1 MKILHVVQAY
11 HPVVG
16 GAEGLVKHFSEQ
28 LANRRGD
35 EVTVFTAAVTKPT
48 YFWRDE
54 GAPLPAG
61 TETING
67 VSVRRFPVSKRFQFA
82 RMVLARSF
90 YRLKLPYHDWARTIQ
105 VGPLIPRLPQAI
117 AQSGADVVMAATF
130 PFLHMYYAVS
140 GGRRGQIPV
149 VLTGAIHTE
158 DKWGY
163 DRQIMIRAIN
173 RADAYVALTA
183 YEKTFLVEKGIA
195 PEKIHVIGGG
205 VEAARFTGVTG
216 AAARQKYGLG
226 DDPVIVVIS
235 RQSELKRLD
244 TVIQAMPRV
253 WAKFPQARLLMAG
266 ARTAY
271 SAQLDGMIA
280 RLPPEQQARITQIH
294 DFPETEKPSIMA
306 AADIF
311 AHPSGNESFGIVFV
325 EAWAA
330 GKPVIG
336 ADVGAVASLITAG
349 RDGLLFE
356 YGRAASL
363 AEAILALLANPGR
376 RQAMGAAGRQKVQ
389 ANYTWEIVTD
399 RLRDV
404 YQQLFENRKG
414 GANNLSEKSQAC
426 IERSRNKTQRL
437 TGEKSRQICG
447 FFSRYNLSE

>member
-16 GAEGLVKHFSEQ
+16 GAEGLMKHFSEQ
-28 LANRRGD
+28 LANRHQD
-35 EVTVFTAAVTKPT
+35 EVTVFTAAVTKPA

-61 TETING
+61 TEITNG
-67 VSVRRFPVSKRFQFA
+67 VTVRRFPVFKRFQLA
-82 RMVLARSF
+82 RMVMARGF

-105 VGPLIPRLPQAI
+105 VGPIIPQLPQAI
-117 AQSGADVVMAATF
+117 AQSGVDVVMAATF
-130 PFLHMYYAVS
+130 PFLHMYYAIS
-140 GGRRGQIPV
+140 GGQRGRIPV

-163 DRQIMIRAIN
+163 DRQMMIRAIAQ
-173 RADAYVALTA
+173 ADAYIALTA

-195 PEKIHVIGGG
+195 AEKIHVIGGG
-205 VEAARFTGVTG
+205 VAAARFV
-216 AAARQKYGLG
+216 AAEGTAVRQKYGLG
-226 DDPVIVVIS
+226 DDPVIVVMS

-253 WAKFPQARLLMAG
+253 WAVFPQARLLMAG

-280 RLPPEQQARITQIH
+280 RLPPEQRARITQIH
-294 DFPETEKPSIMA
+294 DFPEEEKPSLLA

-311 AHPSGNESFGIVFV
+311 VHPSGNESFGIVFV
-325 EAWAA
+325 EAWAV

-336 ADVGAVASLITAG
+336 ANVGAVASLIAAG

-356 YGRAASL
+356 HGSADSL
-363 AEAILALLANPGR
+363 AEAALTLLADAGKR
-376 RQAMGAAGRQKVQ
+376 AVLGAAGRQKVL
-389 ANYTWEIVTD
+389 ANYTWEIVSD

-404 YQQLFENRKG
+404 YR
-414 GANNLSEKSQAC
+414 QAVG
-426 IERSRNKTQRL
+426 RNCR
-437 TGEKSRQICG
+437 
-447 FFSRYNLSE
+447 

>member
-28 LANRRGD
+28 LANRCQD
-35 EVTVFTAAVTKPT
+35 DVTVFTAAVTKPT

-54 GAPLPAG
+54 GEALPPG
-61 TETING
+61 TEIIKG
-67 VSVRRFPVSKRFQFA
+67 VTVRRFPVSKRFQLA
-82 RMVLARSF
+82 RMVLARGF

-105 VGPLIPRLPQAI
+105 VGPIIPQLPQAI
-117 AQSGADVVMAATF
+117 AQSGADVIMAATF

-140 GGRRGQIPV
+140 GGRRGRIPV
-149 VLTGAIHTE
+149 VLAGAIHTE

-163 DRQIMIRAIN
+163 DRQMMIRAITQ
-173 RADAYVALTA
+173 ADAYVALTA
-183 YEKTFLVEKGIA
+183 YEKSFLVEKGIA
-195 PEKIHVIGGG
+195 PEKMHVLGGG
-205 VEAARFTGVTG
+205 VAAARFVEATGT
-216 AAARQKYGLG
+216 AARQKYGLG
-226 DDPVIVVIS
+226 NDPVIVVMS

-253 WAKFPQARLLMAG
+253 WAKYPQVRLLMAG

-271 SAQLDGMIA
+271 SAQLDRMIA
-280 RLPPEQQARITQIH
+280 QLPPEQRARITQIH
-294 DFPETEKPSIMA
+294 DFPEEDKPRILA

-311 AHPSGNESFGIVFV
+311 VHPSGNESFGIVFV

-336 ADVGAVASLITAG
+336 ANVGAVASLIAAG

-356 YGRAASL
+356 YGNAASL
-363 AEAILALLANPGR
+363 AETVLTLLADAGKRAALGR
-376 RQAMGAAGRQKVQ
+376 AGRQKVM

-404 YQQLFENRKG
+404 YRQVIDQ
-414 GANNLSEKSQAC
+414 
-426 IERSRNKTQRL
+426 SRR
-437 TGEKSRQICG
+437 
-447 FFSRYNLSE
+447 

>member
-28 LANRRGD
+28 LANRHRD
-35 EVTVFTAAVTKPT
+35 EVTVFTAAVTKPA

-54 GAPLPAG
+54 GKPLPAG
-61 TETING
+61 TEMING
-67 VSVRRFPVSKRFQFA
+67 VTVRRFPVSKRFQFA
-82 RMVLARSF
+82 RMVMARGF

-105 VGPLIPRLPQAI
+105 VGPIIPQLPQAI

-140 GGRRGQIPV
+140 GGQQGQIPV
-149 VLTGAIHTE
+149 VLIGAIHTE

-163 DRQIMIRAIN
+163 DRQMMIRAIAQ
-173 RADAYVALTA
+173 ADAYIALTA

-195 PEKIHVIGGG
+195 AEKIHVIGGG
-205 VEAARFTGVTG
+205 V
-216 AAARQKYGLG
+216 AAAQFVAAEGTAVRQKYGLG
-226 DDPVIVVIS
+226 DDPVIVVMS

-271 SAQLDGMIA
+271 SAQLDRMIA
-280 RLPPEQQARITQIH
+280 QLPPEQRARITQIH
-294 DFPETEKPSIMA
+294 DFLEEEKPHILA

-311 AHPSGNESFGIVFV
+311 VHPSGNESFGIVFV

-330 GKPVIG
+330 GRPVIG
-336 ADVGAVASLITAG
+336 ANVGAVASLIEAG

-356 YGRAASL
+356 YGEPASL
-363 AEAILALLANPGR
+363 AKAILTLLADEDLRQQMGR
-376 RQAMGAAGRQKVQ
+376 TGQKKVLG
-389 ANYTWEIVTD
+389 NYTWEHVSD
-399 RLRDV
+399 RLRAV
-404 YQQLFENRKG
+404 YEQVI
-414 GANNLSEKSQAC
+414 A
-426 IERSRNKTQRL
+426 QR
-437 TGEKSRQICG
+437 
-447 FFSRYNLSE
+447 FSMSK

>member
-28 LANRRGD
+28 LANRHQD

-54 GAPLPAG
+54 GEPLPAG
-61 TETING
+61 TEMING
-67 VSVRRFPVSKRFQFA
+67 VTVRRFPVSKRLQLA
-82 RMVLARSF
+82 RMVMARGF
-90 YRLKLPYHDWARTIQ
+90 YRLRLPYHDWARTIQ
-105 VGPLIPRLPQAI
+105 VGPIIPQLPQAI

-140 GGRRGQIPV
+140 GGQEGQIPV

-163 DRQIMIRAIN
+163 DRQMMIRAIAQ
-173 RADAYVALTA
+173 ADAYIALTA
-183 YEKTFLVEKGIA
+183 YEKAFLVGKGIA
-195 PEKIHVIGGG
+195 AEKIHVIGGG
-205 VEAARFTGVTG
+205 VNAAEFV
-216 AAARQKYGLG
+216 AAEGTAVRQKYGLG
-226 DDPVIVVIS
+226 DDPVIVVMS

-253 WAKFPQARLLMAG
+253 WAKFPQARLLLAG

-280 RLPPEQQARITQIH
+280 QLSPEQRTRITQIH
-294 DFPETEKPSIMA
+294 DFPEAEKPHILA

-311 AHPSGNESFGIVFV
+311 VHPSGNESFGIVFV

-336 ADVGAVASLITAG
+336 ADVGAVASLIEAG
-349 RDGLLFE
+349 RDGLLFA
-356 YGRAASL
+356 YGNADSL
-363 AEAILALLANPGR
+363 AEAALTLLANEDLQQQMGR
-376 RQAMGAAGRQKVQ
+376 TGQKK
-389 ANYTWEIVTD
+389 ALKNYTWEHVSD
-399 RLRDV
+399 RLRAV
-404 YQQLFENRKG
+404 YAQVIAQH
-414 GANNLSEKSQAC
+414 
-426 IERSRNKTQRL
+426 
-437 TGEKSRQICG
+437 
-447 FFSRYNLSE
+447 FSMSK